1 MTCFCLFHFIIV
13 DIILLSATFAAMNPK
28 ESVLCWVWS
37 LFCVICKQACHAGT
51 LCCDRALLISGVGR
65 AWIVLRPLPAVF
77 STRSC
82 FLASASGEHL
92 IFYVDLNATHH
103 STVLCNTGIVLC
115 SKGWW
120 PLVLMQRGYCF
131 YYLYFIVFCIS
142 YSHVLIFLSL
152 FVWKTCNESKPP
164 YLLFFFLIACFIY
177 LT

>member
-1 MTCFCLFHFIIV
+1 M
-13 DIILLSATFAAMNPK
+13 LLSATFAAMNPK

-92 IFYVDLNATHH
+92 IFYVNLNATYH
-103 STVLCNTGIVLC
+103 STVLCNMGIVLC

-120 PLVLMQRGYCF
+120 PLVLMQRV
-131 YYLYFIVFCIS
+131 IVFIIYIS
-142 YSHVLIFLSL
+142 LSFVYHTISHMLIFLSL

-164 YLLFFFLIACFIY
+164 YLFFFFLIACFIY